1 MKKLRNSLIWY
12 TLGVI
17 IYSLNSFLFM
27 VIVTRINGLHDAGIF
42 TYSFALCC
50 LFYFLETY
58 YNRAYQLSKDNKEKV
73 FNDLLSTRVVSSL
86 IGLVI
91 IVLFSII
98 SRFSLFKIGVIVLL
112 YLYRDIEALADTM
125 HGVFHIN
132 NELPTSGK
140 AFLLRTLLTNLT
152 LIVVDLLTHNIIIS
166 IIGMII
172 INLLIVWLYDYRKFK
187 KISNFKI
194 KLSFKDN
201 TKKILKESFSIFAF
215 SFLNNMIVNIQRYVL
230 TYYVSADV
238 ESIFGMIIMPATIM
252 IILSLS
258 IYNTFLNE
266 FKSYQKDKDYH
277 KMNKLLIN
285 IIASLIVIAIVGLIG
300 CYFLGIPV
308 LEFVYGIELDEYKM
322 LLLTIILASLFS
334 SIVSVYSPIL
344 TLLGKNTIQL
354 IIHVI
359 CVIISLL
366 ISWLLIMNNGLSG
379 AVLSYLISLFIFF
392 IMYTIA
398 YIIIIRR
405 LINDKG

>member
-1 MKKLRNSLIWY
+1 M
-12 TLGVI
+12 
-17 IYSLNSFLFM
+17 
-27 VIVTRINGLHDAGIF
+27 
-42 TYSFALCC
+42 
-50 LFYFLETY
+50 
-58 YNRAYQLSKDNKEKV
+58 
-73 FNDLLSTRVVSSL
+73 
-86 IGLVI
+86 
-91 IVLFSII
+91 
-98 SRFSLFKIGVIVLL
+98 LL
-112 YLYRDIEALADTM
+112 YHDI
-125 HGVFHIN
+125 
-132 NELPTSGK
+132 
-140 AFLLRTLLTNLT
+140 
-152 LIVVDLLTHNIIIS
+152 NI
-166 IIGMII
+166 
-172 INLLIVWLYDYRKFK
+172 
-187 KISNFKI
+187 I

-230 TYYVSADV
+230 TYYVSTDV

-258 IYNTFLNE
+258 IYNPFLNK

-285 IIASLIVIAIVGLIG
+285 IIASLIAIAIVGLIG

-344 TLLGKNTIQL
+344 TLLSKNKIQL

-379 AVLSYLISLFIFF
+379 AVLSYLISLFLFF